1 MIKYRLVCKNCQNSF
16 DSWFASSKEFEKLK
30 RLKHLNCH
38 KCNSLKVEK
47 TLMSPSV
54 VNSKEEILS
63 TSKDKKYLKV
73 KNKIKEYQKFI
84 KKNLDFVGDNF
95 ANEARSIHYNK
106 KEKSKGIYGNA
117 TSDEISELKEE
128 GIETEVIPWFRESDN

>member
-30 RLKHLNCH
+30 KLKHLNCH

-106 KEKSKGIYGNA
+106 KEKLKGIYGNA

>member
-1 MIKYRLVCKNCQNSF
+1 MIKYRISCKDCSKDF

-30 RLKHLNCH
+30 KLKHLNCH

-73 KNKIKEYQKFI
+73 KNKIKEYQRFI

-106 KEKSKGIYGNA
+106 NEKSKGIYGNA

-128 GIETEVIPWFRESDN
+128 GIETDVIPWFRESDN

>member
-1 MIKYRLVCKNCQNSF
+1 
-16 DSWFASSKEFEKLK
+16 
-30 RLKHLNCH
+30 
-38 KCNSLKVEK
+38 
-47 TLMSPSV
+47 MSPSV